1 MSTTLT
7 PAEAQ
12 KLLTNLSPGTKIE
25 ISKSPAGEIVV
36 SEINEVTK
44 TKADILKEEYT
55 DLVGQPITLSDA
67 SKKYNVIRRTIER
80 WITQDYIAVINPN
93 NYPIEIDEA
102 EIAYCADVYHQRKG
116 KSGVPLLDENGLPY
130 QLKHPNLSEY
140 RALKKKSG

>member
-7 PAEAQ
+7 SAEAQ

-25 ISKSPAGEIVV
+25 ISKTPTGEIVV
-36 SEINEVTK
+36 SEADAVVTK
-44 TKADILKEEYT
+44 ETILEKQFGE
-55 DLVGQPITLSDA
+55 LMGQSITISDA

-80 WITQDYIAVINPN
+80 WINQDYITVINPD
-93 NYPIEIDEA
+93 NYPVEIDEA

-130 QLKHPNLSEY
+130 QLKHPNLSKY
-140 RALKKKSG
+140 RAQKKNSG